1 MRINKLDNVFQVY
14 NKNAAAKK
22 TKGKQKSDDS
32 DQVKISD
39 KALDFQFAVKK
50 IKDLEDVRMDK
61 VENIKRQIKSGT
73 YQVNSNMV
81 AEKILED
88 ISFNKKI

>member
-14 NKNAAAKK
+14 NKNSTAKK
-22 TKGKQKSDDS
+22 TKGKQISEGSDE
-32 DQVKISD
+32 VKISE
-39 KALDFQFAVKK
+39 KAIDFQFAVKK
-50 IKDLEDVRMDK
+50 LKDVEEIRMEK
-61 VENIKRQIKSGT
+61 VKNIKNQIKSGT
-73 YQVNSNMV
+73 YEVNSNMV